1 MSDNEIGRAI
11 YLTALAVAIGG
22 YYLVSHR
29 RELHRTLR
37 YVLLWGVIFVGAI
50 AAVGLFEDVKNRL
63 NPRQMVEGDQ
73 GRVILPKDRDGHY
86 YVTIVINK
94 APVDFV
100 VDTGATSIVLSQA
113 DARRI
118 GLDPQD
124 LVYLSQ
130 AMTANGM
137 VRTAPVR
144 LDEVILGPFTDFGL
158 RAYVNEGQMDGSLLG
173 MEYLSLFERVEI
185 TGDRMILER

>member
-37 YVLLWGVIFVGAI
+37 YALLWGVIFVGAI